1 MRNFYVV
8 LDYTSVDNPT
18 NSYVGIAPTVNP
30 PPIIIQTWPE
40 PGPTPPDPIPS
51 NGGLS
56 VVAIICIVIASILSV
71 VGIAYGVKFFINKRT
86 NEPV

>member
-8 LDYTSVDNPT
+8 LDYTSVA
-18 NSYVGIAPTVNP
+18 SYVGIAPTVQP

-40 PGPTPPDPIPS
+40 PGPTPPPEPIPS
-51 NGGLS
+51 NDGLS

>member
-8 LDYTSVDNPT
+8 LDYTSAANPII
-18 NSYVGIAPTVNP
+18 SYVGIAPTVNP
-30 PPIIIQTWPE
+30 PPLIIQTWPE

-56 VVAIICIVIASILSV
+56 VVAIIFIVLASILV
-71 VGIAYGVKFFINKRT
+71 IAGIVYGVKVCIKK
-86 NEPV
+86 